1 MLSTRNRLVVCSALV
16 LELGIAGY
24 ATGHGARWLLLAIV
38 TVTLADTVWG
48 LTARRRLGE
57 LAGIEIAI
65 VLAVLMA
72 KGADPTMTAMV
83 AGACA
88 AWLFRDRG
96 QPATGTA

>member
-24 ATGHGARWLLLAIV
+24 AAGHGTRWLLLAILSA
-38 TVTLADTVWG
+38 TLVDTCWG
-48 LTARRRLGE
+48 LLLSHRLGE
-57 LAGIEIAI
+57 LAGIEIAV

-72 KGADPTMTAMV
+72 KGTDPVMTGMV
-83 AGACA
+83 AAACA
-88 AWLFRDRG
+88 AWLLRDRG